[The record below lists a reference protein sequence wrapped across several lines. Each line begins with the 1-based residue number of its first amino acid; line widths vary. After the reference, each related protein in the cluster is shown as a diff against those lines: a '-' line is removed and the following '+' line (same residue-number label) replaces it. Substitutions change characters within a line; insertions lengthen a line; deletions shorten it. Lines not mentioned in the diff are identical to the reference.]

1 MPAHPPCDPSAVG
14 AILDSVRKT
23 RGKPG
28 LGGEVQEI
36 GPIVRLQ
43 VQASS
48 LKVGERLHRRYDPMP
63 IRAVPALL
71 LDGRGVIGQVAGGE
85 KIEDVHH
92 QDHPASKNR
101 GGSNGVSLCFT
112 AHYDAMRERFG
123 PHLGDGLAGE
133 NILVQTDQ
141 LLGEE
146 DLAPGLV
153 VQTGDGRQIALQRII
168 VAAPCVEFGR
178 WALGY
183 PDDARPDR
191 TVADAVAFLADGMRG
206 YYAGYAGPS
215 STIQVGDRVF
225 VR

>member
-1 MPAHPPCDPSAVG
+1 M
-14 AILDSVRKT
+14 
-23 RGKPG
+23 
-28 LGGEVQEI
+28 QEI

-48 LKVGERLHRRYDPMP
+48 LKVGERLRRRYDPAP
-63 IRAVPALL
+63 IRSVPALR
-71 LDGRGVIGQVAGGE
+71 LDGRGTVGQTAWGE
-85 KIEDVHH
+85 DIEDVHH

-123 PHLGDGLAGE
+123 PHLADGLAGE
-133 NILVQTDQ
+133 NILIQTDQ
-141 LLGEE
+141 LLGED
-146 DLAPGLV
+146 DLAPGLM
-153 VQTGDGRQIALQRII
+153 VQTTDGQQIALERII

-178 WALGY
+178 WALNY

-191 TVADAVAFLADGMRG
+191 SVADAVAFLADGMRG
-206 YYAGYAGPS
+206 YYAVYDGLPA
-215 STIQVGDRVF
+215 TIQVGDRVF